1 MTVEQA
7 TAEVF
12 FAAFK
17 GLEREEQESLLT
29 LIARDKK
36 LRRILEDVSDR
47 QAINEERNKPSRP
60 LRDYIETRERR
71 EHLKAKASR

>member
-60 LRDYIETRERR
+60 LRD
-71 EHLKAKASR
+71 